1 MKIFATLF
9 FLTIY
14 QLTSL
19 SQVPDKLSKQID
31 NLIAEVPASTNMAI
45 LIYNPLTQD
54 TITGINP
61 QQTMIPASNTK
72 LFTTATALEIMGGDY
87 SISTIIFA
95 DDDDLSD
102 STING
107 NIYIKGYGNPTL
119 TTADLE
125 DLVNQLYQAGLRK
138 VTGNVVG
145 DDSYFDDIYSRD
157 DWITDERANVKLP
170 PISAIIVDKNRKT
183 VRKKRRGR
191 YRTYFIDVDNP
202 PQYAAIKLKES
213 LVGYGVEVEGNVEI
227 GSTPDSAIA
236 LTESSIELRN
246 LMKEINKKS
255 NNFYAECLFKTLGAV
270 YSGEQGN
277 SFYSTQ
283 AILNFIEDEG
293 IYSGGTKIVDGS
305 GISRFDQVTAGAL
318 VGLLEKMYFNIAQF
332 EDFYNSLSIAG
343 VDGTLEKRM
352 RGTSADS
359 NFRGK
364 TGTLNGVSSI
374 SGYVTDADGDD
385 IIVCMMFE
393 FKKGGAR
400 KYRDLQDRIIAVLAD
415 WKSESPDKDSS
426 GLQ

>member
-1 MKIFATLF
+1 
-9 FLTIY
+9 
-14 QLTSL
+14 
-19 SQVPDKLSKQID
+19 
-31 NLIAEVPASTNMAI
+31 MAI

-145 DDSYFDDIYSRD
+145 DDSYFDNIYSRD

-293 IYSGGTKIVDGS
+293 IYSEGTKIVDGS

>member
-1 MKIFATLF
+1 MKFFAALF
-9 FLTIY
+9 FLILY
-14 QLTSL
+14 QFTSL
-19 SQVPDKLSKQID
+19 SQVPDKLSQQID

-61 QQTMIPASNTK
+61 KKTMIPASNTK
-72 LFTTATALEIMGGDY
+72 LFTTATALEIMGGDHL
-87 SISTIIFA
+87 ISTLIFA

-107 NIYIKGYGNPTL
+107 NIYIKGYGNPTF
-119 TTADLE
+119 TSTDLE
-125 DLVNQLYQAGLRK
+125 DLVNQLYQAGLRQI
-138 VTGNVVG
+138 TGNVIG
-145 DDSYFDDIYSRD
+145 DDTYFDDIYSRD

-170 PISAIIVDKNRKT
+170 PISALIIDKNRKT
-183 VRKKRRGR
+183 VRRKRRGR

-293 IYSGGTKIVDGS
+293 IYSEGTKIVDGS

>member
-1 MKIFATLF
+1 MKIFAALF
-9 FLTIY
+9 FLIFY
-14 QLTSL
+14 QFTSL
-19 SQVPDKLSKQID
+19 SQVPEKLSEEID
-31 NLIAEVPASTNMAI
+31 ELIAEVPASTNMAI

-61 QQTMIPASNTK
+61 KQTMIPASNTK
-72 LFTTATALEIMGGDY
+72 LFTTSTSLEIMGGNY
-87 SISTIIFA
+87 LISTIIFA
-95 DDDDLSD
+95 DDDNLSD

-107 NIYIKGYGNPTL
+107 NIYIKGYGNPTF
-119 TTADLE
+119 TTTDLE
-125 DLVNQLYQAGLRK
+125 DLVNQLYQAGLRNI
-138 VTGNVVG
+138 TGNVIG
-145 DDSYFDDIYSRD
+145 DDTYFDDIYSRD

-170 PISAIIVDKNRKT
+170 PISAIIIDKNRKT
-183 VRKKRRGR
+183 VRKKRRSR
-191 YRTYFIDVDNP
+191 YRTYFIDVANP
-202 PQYAAIKLKES
+202 PEFAAKKLKET
-213 LVGYGVEVEGNVEI
+213 LVDYGVELRGNAVS
-227 GSTPDSAIA
+227 GSTPDSAVA
-236 LTESSIELRN
+236 LTQSSIELRK
-246 LMKEINKKS
+246 LMEQINKES

-293 IYSGGTKIVDGS
+293 IYSERTKIVDGS

-318 VGLLEKMYFNIAQF
+318 VGLLEKMYFNITQF

-352 RGTSADS
+352 RGTSAEN

-374 SGYVTDADGDD
+374 SGYVTNADGDD
-385 IIVCMMFE
+385 LIVCMMFE

-400 KYRDLQDRIIAVLAD
+400 KYRDLQDRIIEVLAD
-415 WKSESPDKDSS
+415 WKNESPDKDSS

>member
-1 MKIFATLF
+1 VIYLQGIIISVFNTTNINILQFSVIYYSQNFTNCKMKIFATLF

-236 LTESSIELRN
+236 LI
-246 LMKEINKKS
+246 
-255 NNFYAECLFKTLGAV
+255 
-270 YSGEQGN
+270 
-277 SFYSTQ
+277 
-283 AILNFIEDEG
+283 
-293 IYSGGTKIVDGS
+293 
-305 GISRFDQVTAGAL
+305 
-318 VGLLEKMYFNIAQF
+318 
-332 EDFYNSLSIAG
+332 
-343 VDGTLEKRM
+343 
-352 RGTSADS
+352 
-359 NFRGK
+359 
-364 TGTLNGVSSI
+364 
-374 SGYVTDADGDD
+374 
-385 IIVCMMFE
+385 
-393 FKKGGAR
+393 
-400 KYRDLQDRIIAVLAD
+400 
-415 WKSESPDKDSS
+415 
-426 GLQ
+426 